1 MLHTKNTP
9 TWNLQGNLLSFQKP
23 LVMGIVNV
31 TPDSFYDGNPNQAI
45 DQVLLKVNQM
55 MQEGATFID
64 VGAYSSRPDAS
75 FVSEEEEIHRLLIY
89 LPILIQSF
97 PKAYFSIDTFRA
109 KVAEVA
115 LNLGAH
121 IINDISAGSLDDQ
134 MMAVVGKY
142 QVPYIMMHMRG
153 TPQTMQQLTQYEQV
167 TKEVLAYFSDKI
179 EQALQHQIH
188 DFAIDPGFGFA
199 KTLEQNFMIFQQL
212 ELFQTFAAPLLV
224 GISRKSM
231 IYKTL
236 HTTPQEALNGTTAL
250 HMAALQKGANI
261 LRVHDVKPAME
272 TISLYQKMTNS

>member
-1 MLHTKNTP
+1 MLFTKNTP
-9 TWNLQGNLLSFQKP
+9 TWNLQGNLLSFDTP
-23 LVMGIVNV
+23 LVMGIVNL

-45 DQVLLKVNQM
+45 DQVLLKANQM
-55 MQEGATFID
+55 IQEGATFID

-75 FVSEEEEIHRLLIY
+75 FVSEEEEIQRLLTF
-89 LPILIQSF
+89 LPQLIQSF
-97 PKAYFSIDTFRA
+97 PDTYFSVDTFRA
-109 KVAEVA
+109 KVAETA

-121 IINDISAGSLDDQ
+121 IINDISAGSLDNQ

-142 QVPYIMMHMRG
+142 QVAYIMMHMRG

-167 TKEVLAYFSDKI
+167 SKDVLFYFSQKI

-199 KTLEQNFMIFQQL
+199 KTLEQNFTLFNQL

-224 GISRKSM
+224 GVSRKSM

-236 HTTPQEALNGTTAL
+236 GSTPKEALNGTTAL
-250 HMAALQKGANI
+250 HMAALQKGAHI

-272 TISLYQKMTNS
+272 TITLFQKMTNS

>member
-1 MLHTKNTP
+1 MLFTKNTP
-9 TWNLQGNLLSFQKP
+9 TWNLQGNLLSFDTP
-23 LVMGIVNV
+23 LVMGIVNL

-45 DQVLLKVNQM
+45 DDVLLKAERM
-55 MQEGATFID
+55 IAEGATFID
-64 VGAYSSRPDAS
+64 VGAYSSKPNAA
-75 FVSEEEEIHRLLIY
+75 FVSEEEEIQRLLTF
-89 LPILIQSF
+89 LPQLIQSF
-97 PKAYFSIDTFRA
+97 PDTYFSVDTFRA
-109 KVAEVA
+109 KVAETA

-121 IINDISAGSLDDQ
+121 IINDISAGSLDNQ

-142 QVPYIMMHMRG
+142 QVAYIMMHMRG

-167 TKEVLAYFSDKI
+167 SKDVLFYFSQKI

-199 KTLEQNFMIFQQL
+199 KTLEQNFTLFNQL

-224 GISRKSM
+224 GVSRKSM

-236 HTTPQEALNGTTAL
+236 GSTPKEALNGTTAL
-250 HMAALQKGANI
+250 HMAALQKGAHI

-272 TISLYQKMTNS
+272 TITLFQKMTNS

>member
-1 MLHTKNTP
+1 MLFTKNTP
-9 TWNLQGNLLSFQKP
+9 TWNLQGNLLSFDTP
-23 LVMGIVNV
+23 LVMGIVNL

-45 DQVLLKVNQM
+45 DDVLLKAERM
-55 MQEGATFID
+55 IAEGATFID
-64 VGAYSSRPDAS
+64 VGAYSSKPNAA
-75 FVSEEEEIHRLLIY
+75 FVSEEEEIQRLLTF
-89 LPILIQSF
+89 LPQLIQSF
-97 PKAYFSIDTFRA
+97 PDTYFSVDTFRA
-109 KVAEVA
+109 KVAETA

-121 IINDISAGSLDDQ
+121 IINDISAGSLDNQ

-142 QVPYIMMHMRG
+142 QVAYIMMHMRG

-167 TKEVLAYFSDKI
+167 TKDVLFYFSQKI

-199 KTLEQNFMIFQQL
+199 KTLEQNFTLFNQL

-224 GISRKSM
+224 GVSRKSM

-236 HTTPQEALNGTTAL
+236 GSTPKEALNGTTAL
-250 HMAALQKGANI
+250 HMAALQKGAHI

-272 TISLYQKMTNS
+272 TITLFQKMTNS

>member
-75 FVSEEEEIHRLLIY
+75 FVSEEEEIHRLLLY

-109 KVAEVA
+109 KVAEMA
-115 LNLGAH
+115 LNHGAH
-121 IINDISAGSLDDQ
+121 IINDISAGGLDDQ

-179 EQALQHQIH
+179 DQALQHQIH

-199 KTLEQNFMIFQQL
+199 KALEQNFTLFQQL

-272 TISLYQKMTNS
+272 TITLYQKMTNS